1 MKTNIQSSFSI
12 SNSVGMSQAFLR
24 ASEIMSD
31 QNVEKLFIA
40 SIEIMIKGT
49 YKDLVDLICG
59 YVDSKLIRT
68 EPFFDGFLIV
78 FDKLVI
84 KIDHQGKMFHSFNR
98 DTHVFL
104 YGEYETIEKIHDRLG
119 KHVRQ
124 QDTYVHWSFMTE
136 RGMMTKTVLLEVKN
150 TPRDSFYPWI
160 GQGIASF
167 VQSYIDSDA
176 SILLLLGE
184 PGTGKT
190 TFIRHLIHSQKLG
203 TTVTYDDNMMATDQF
218 FADFVT
224 GHNDLLVLE
233 DADVLLRDRT
243 QGNKTMNKLL
253 NVSDGLISL
262 KKKIVMTANITSLNE
277 IDPAL
282 IRPGR
287 CFETLMF
294 RELSLIEA
302 KAVAAE
308 MNLPEPE
315 ERTTLSRLF
324 STGPTTKPSTT
335 MGFAL

>member
-1 MKTNIQSSFSI
+1 
-12 SNSVGMSQAFLR
+12 
-24 ASEIMSD
+24 
-31 QNVEKLFIA
+31 
-40 SIEIMIKGT
+40 MIKGT

-233 DADVLLRDRT
+233 DADIILRDREG
-243 QGNKTMNKLL
+243 GNKVMGKLL
-253 NVSDGLISL
+253 NASDGLVQT
-262 KKKIVMTANITSLNE
+262 KKKIIFTANLTNLNE
-277 IDPAL
+277 VDPAL

-287 CFETLMF
+287 CFETLIF
-294 RELSLIEA
+294 RELTARE
-302 KAVAAE
+302 VTRAAAAAGIADPGE
-308 MNLPEPE
+308 S
-315 ERTTLSRLF
+315 RTLSQLF
-324 STGPTTKPSTT
+324 QSGPQTKVRPT